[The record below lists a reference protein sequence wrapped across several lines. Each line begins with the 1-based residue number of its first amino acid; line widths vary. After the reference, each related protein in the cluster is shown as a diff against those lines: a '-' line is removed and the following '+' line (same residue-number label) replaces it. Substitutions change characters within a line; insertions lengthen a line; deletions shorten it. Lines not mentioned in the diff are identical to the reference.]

1 VTALHI
7 GLMPMSFQKE
17 PDVRNP
23 RPWVNIALA
32 ATLTAI
38 AVHRL
43 FRLKR
48 ATCFSRLRPAGAG
61 GYTTTVSVGVG

>member
-1 VTALHI
+1 VFSREPGGQVTALHI

-38 AVHRL
+38 AVHR
-43 FRLKR
+43 RR
-48 ATCFSRLRPAGAG
+48 
-61 GYTTTVSVGVG
+61 TTTRQQTANR